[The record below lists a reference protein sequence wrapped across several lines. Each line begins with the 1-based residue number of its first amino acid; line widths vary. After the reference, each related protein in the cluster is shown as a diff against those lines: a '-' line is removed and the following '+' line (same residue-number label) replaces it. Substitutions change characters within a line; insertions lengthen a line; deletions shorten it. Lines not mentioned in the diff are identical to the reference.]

1 MFAKDIMTKDVITI
15 KPETTIHEAMKI
27 IVEKEISGLIVLNDK
42 DEVVGV
48 LSEKDLLVA
57 FDWLGVVKPS
67 IVDYYNKNVVSVT
80 EDTPVQDINRLL
92 VIKNIKRV
100 PVIKDKKVVG
110 VVSRLDILRHILKTT
125 PA

>member
-1 MFAKDIMTKDVITI
+1 MFAKDIMTRNVVTVQ
-15 KPETTIHEAMKI
+15 PETTIHEAMRI
-27 IVEKEISGLIVLNDK
+27 IVEKEISGLIVVNDK
-42 DEVVGV
+42 EEVVGV

-67 IVDYYNKNVVSVT
+67 IVDYYNKNIVAVT
-80 EDTPVQDINRLL
+80 EDTPVLEINRLL

-110 VVSRLDILRHILKTT
+110 VVSRRDILRHILKTS